1 MDTTLVLAALL
12 SALLHAGWTAAVKH
26 TGRMTEVMT
35 GQMVAAALV
44 TSPLLLF
51 LPWPAAASWGWMA
64 ASCFFNGLGILCL
77 MRAYEDGAYG
87 AVYPLSRATMVMV
100 VAPLSVAVAGETL
113 SLPAWAGI
121 VCIALALVMMAAQ
134 ARGGQR
140 LRPAVLGWTLLGGVL
155 SAVCVMFD
163 VQGIRSSGSPI
174 AYGCCA
180 AVVNAALMVLRQRRR
195 PELWPAI
202 AQHWPVALGAGA
214 VSMVSYLLI
223 VWVFSQAPMAISAA
237 LRDTSA
243 VFAVLISVFVLKEKL
258 GLLQRVAVLVAAC
271 AVPLLR
277 L

>member
-51 LPWPAAASWGWMA
+51 LPWPAAASWAWMA
-64 ASCFFNGLGILCL
+64 ASCFFNWLGILCL

-121 VCIALALVMMAAQ
+121 VCIALALVLMATQ

>member
-1 MDTTLVLAALL
+1 MDTPLVLAALL

-26 TGRMTEVMT
+26 TGQTTEAMT
-35 GQMVAAALV
+35 GQMVAAGLI
-44 TSPLLLF
+44 TSPLLLW
-51 LPWPAAASWGWMA
+51 LPVPAAQAWGWMA
-64 ASCFFNGLGILCL
+64 ASCFFNWLGILCML
-77 MRAYEDGAYG
+77 RAYEQGDYG

-100 VAPLSVAVAGETL
+100 IAPLSVVFVGDSLSVA
-113 SLPAWAGI
+113 AWIGI
-121 VCIALALVMMAAQ
+121 ACIASSLVLMASQ

-140 LRPAVLGWTLLGGVL
+140 MRPSVLGWTLLGGML
-155 SAVCVMFD
+155 SAVCVMLD

-180 AVVNAALMVLRQRRR
+180 AVVNGSLMLLRQRRR
-195 PELWPAI
+195 PGLWPAI
-202 AQHWPVALGAGA
+202 VRHRRVVVGAGA
-214 VSMVSYLLI
+214 ASMVSYLLI

-258 GLLQRVAVLVAAC
+258 SRLQQAAVLVAAC

>member
-12 SALLHAGWTAAVKH
+12 SALLHASWTAAVKH
-26 TGRMTEVMT
+26 TGQTTEVMT
-35 GQMVAAALV
+35 GQMVAAGII
-44 TSPLLLF
+44 TSPLLLW
-51 LPWPAAASWGWMA
+51 LPWPAPAAWGWMA
-64 ASCFFNGLGILCL
+64 ASCFFNWLGILCL
-77 MRAYEDGAYG
+77 LRAYEQGAYG

-100 VAPLSVAVAGETL
+100 IAPLSVVVAGENL
-113 SLPAWAGI
+113 SAPAWVGI
-121 VCIALALVMMAAQ
+121 ACIAAALVLMASQ
-134 ARGGQR
+134 ARDGQR
-140 LRPAVLGWTLLGGVL
+140 LGPAVLGWTLLGGML
-155 SAVCVMFD
+155 SAVCVMLD

-180 AVVNAALMVLRQRRR
+180 AVVNGSLMLLRQRRR
-195 PELWPAI
+195 PGLWPAI
-202 AQHWPVALGAGA
+202 VRHRRVVVGAGA

-223 VWVFSQAPMAISAA
+223 VWVFTQAPMAISAA

-258 GLLQRVAVLVAAC
+258 GRLQQVAVLVAAC